1 MNSHTVPPSTVADD
15 EVLARFILHKR
26 YIRNDGTLKPDS
38 FIPHPHPDLSVTRH
52 IGLEE
57 SSIWAIGEG
66 VAIQQSKTLYGRGDV
81 LASDFRSLKLR
92 VDADPIPGNA
102 HHANVTN
109 WPQDKPA
116 QKMYAQEIA
125 AVASFVSRPSAEN
138 WPAN

>member
-81 LASDFRSLKLR
+81 LA
-92 VDADPIPGNA
+92 
-102 HHANVTN
+102 
-109 WPQDKPA
+109 QDKPA
-116 QKMYAQEIA
+116 QKMYA
-125 AVASFVSRPSAEN
+125 
-138 WPAN
+138 